1 MWACSQSLGVIKLY
15 KLTYEPVHVQHAIF
29 DRSKATNEWSIE
41 PKYLKEITDHFGPS
55 AEHLD
60 IYSEQGKAVFT
71 SFTTKSSDG
80 KEILRQPVH
89 TSVAIEKR
97 DFDYYLAED
106 HLHVAIHMKDFKA
119 AIAHAE
125 TANAKITAR
134 FTRPSRPLQF
144 AYESEGVKTEFTLMT
159 RGESP
164 GEDVPGSSRAAPQ
177 LSARQTPAP
186 VQISQR
192 NTAPETAQMPPPRS
206 RSIRP
211 LTGTSTR
218 ASQSNTETQQPPPS
232 MEFDSLFVP
241 ADDDRQWDVPNDED
255 EGPVE
260 DELGW
265 DATGEQTS
273 TGPGLRDIEPRM
285 AQASHEEEEMGIP
298 PTQRM
303 SQHDYLRPQSRV
315 ITQLVAQP
323 APSPTTSPTPSGKG
337 TALHTPF
344 TFPCASVTGPQ
355 LPCSPQPQATTVL
368 MSTRASTCSLP
379 TANSFTTPISPGG
392 NCPRSFLPQLTT
404 LPSEQCSSTPDITP
418 HLSPGDPSTTNSPFS
433 LSPTTTVNSL
443 PHAAPVARNPISSSS
458 SILTGSHTIL
468 DSFPFAPNWPFLP
481 PPHPY
486 TCPPASTTTVCPIPL
501 AILTTFS
508 SNSMHPTPSRQ
519 DFPSP
524 RPNSPLPPVPKTYTF
539 LPATRNVA
547 SHVADTFV
555 NLSSSP
561 TPSPPSPYDPLTTTL
576 RNLTT
581 SLSPSRFPVGNP
593 HRPSSFHPAA
603 YTLPSENSIRVWF
616 PPAAMRDIVAVF
628 DEDGEEGED
637 EDEKAVKGWSSS
649 KRHSVGMETSSVCAR
664 PSWPEP
670 LEPKA

>member
-1 MWACSQSLGVIKLY
+1 MTTLSFSLAPQAIYQLHDALMCLAKFDDSVAIEAEIDLLRLSVLNSTKTAYSAFIFEADSFFESYSFGRVRNGSSFRTAHPEKFSCQVLIKALLSAFKAKSSGRDKDTSVERCEVELQEDLDESECRLVIRLICGLGVIKLY

-144 AYESEGVKTEFTLMT
+144 AYESEGVKSEFTLMT
-159 RGESP
+159 RGDSP
-164 GEDVPGSSRAAPQ
+164 GEDAPGSSRAAPQ

-186 VQISQR
+186 VQISHR
-192 NTAPETAQMPPPRS
+192 NTAPVTAQMPPPRS

-285 AQASHEEEEMGIP
+285 AQTSHEEEEMGIP

-303 SQHDYLRPQSRV
+303 SQ
-315 ITQLVAQP
+315 
-323 APSPTTSPTPSGKG
+323 
-337 TALHTPF
+337 LH
-344 TFPCASVTGPQ
+344 GIG
-355 LPCSPQPQATTVL
+355 L
-368 MSTRASTCSLP
+368 
-379 TANSFTTPISPGG
+379 
-392 NCPRSFLPQLTT
+392 
-404 LPSEQCSSTPDITP
+404 
-418 HLSPGDPSTTNSPFS
+418 
-433 LSPTTTVNSL
+433 
-443 PHAAPVARNPISSSS
+443 
-458 SILTGSHTIL
+458 
-468 DSFPFAPNWPFLP
+468 
-481 PPHPY
+481 
-486 TCPPASTTTVCPIPL
+486 
-501 AILTTFS
+501 
-508 SNSMHPTPSRQ
+508 
-519 DFPSP
+519 
-524 RPNSPLPPVPKTYTF
+524 
-539 LPATRNVA
+539 
-547 SHVADTFV
+547 
-555 NLSSSP
+555 
-561 TPSPPSPYDPLTTTL
+561 
-576 RNLTT
+576 
-581 SLSPSRFPVGNP
+581 
-593 HRPSSFHPAA
+593 
-603 YTLPSENSIRVWF
+603 
-616 PPAAMRDIVAVF
+616 F
-628 DEDGEEGED
+628 D
-637 EDEKAVKGWSSS
+637 
-649 KRHSVGMETSSVCAR
+649 
-664 PSWPEP
+664 
-670 LEPKA
+670 

>member
-1 MWACSQSLGVIKLY
+1 MTTLSFSLAPKAIYQLHDALMCLAKFDDSVAIEAEIDLLRLSVLNSTKTAYSAFVFEADGFFESYSFGRVRNGSSSRTAHPEKFSCQVLIKALLSAFKGKTSGRDKDTSVERCEVELQEDLDESECRLVIRLVCGLGKAPTNPIQAHLWLQLTVLSGVIKLY

-80 KEILRQPVH
+80 K
-89 TSVAIEKR
+89 
-97 DFDYYLAED
+97 AED

-159 RGESP
+159 RGDSP
-164 GEDVPGSSRAAPQ
+164 GEDAPGSSRAAPQ

-265 DATGEQTS
+265 DATGEQPQQTS

-285 AQASHEEEEMGIP
+285 AQTSHEEEEMGIP

-303 SQHDYLRPQSRV
+303 SQ
-315 ITQLVAQP
+315 
-323 APSPTTSPTPSGKG
+323 
-337 TALHTPF
+337 LH
-344 TFPCASVTGPQ
+344 G
-355 LPCSPQPQATTVL
+355 LGL
-368 MSTRASTCSLP
+368 
-379 TANSFTTPISPGG
+379 
-392 NCPRSFLPQLTT
+392 
-404 LPSEQCSSTPDITP
+404 
-418 HLSPGDPSTTNSPFS
+418 
-433 LSPTTTVNSL
+433 
-443 PHAAPVARNPISSSS
+443 
-458 SILTGSHTIL
+458 
-468 DSFPFAPNWPFLP
+468 
-481 PPHPY
+481 
-486 TCPPASTTTVCPIPL
+486 
-501 AILTTFS
+501 
-508 SNSMHPTPSRQ
+508 
-519 DFPSP
+519 
-524 RPNSPLPPVPKTYTF
+524 
-539 LPATRNVA
+539 
-547 SHVADTFV
+547 
-555 NLSSSP
+555 
-561 TPSPPSPYDPLTTTL
+561 
-576 RNLTT
+576 
-581 SLSPSRFPVGNP
+581 
-593 HRPSSFHPAA
+593 
-603 YTLPSENSIRVWF
+603 
-616 PPAAMRDIVAVF
+616 F
-628 DEDGEEGED
+628 D
-637 EDEKAVKGWSSS
+637 
-649 KRHSVGMETSSVCAR
+649 
-664 PSWPEP
+664 
-670 LEPKA
+670 